1 MKLIFRCKDHP
12 EVQPISAVLQ
22 VGHTDADKD
31 TSEVLEHTIGAQLN
45 EGMWRILNKFA
56 VVHLAA
62 GGNNPAVTPATER
75 PHADN
80 TNNNSIIFE

>member
-31 TSEVLEHTIGAQLN
+31 TSEVLEHTIGVAKLR
-45 EGMWRILNKFA
+45 MIVLRISTSY
-56 VVHLAA
+56 VVFVICTSYFFRH
-62 GGNNPAVTPATER
+62 VM
-75 PHADN
+75 
-80 TNNNSIIFE
+80 I